1 MGFGKRVTKKS
12 SPKKV
17 NKAKQDKINRDK
29 EIRENLISDR
39 IKGIVKC
46 ADIECCNI
54 EHIRKK
60 MSGIQNIEYYVKKCA
75 EINGFIFHRGWI
87 YSKLWTIQDIN
98 DICNS
103 KIVINDFVGDNQK
116 IDNDLLLKLTALY
129 QKENEPIKVTW
140 FEGLI
145 TRGVL
150 HMTEEQL
157 YQSLERLMRA
167 GKVYEPHIGMFA
179 PTFDSL

>member
-12 SPKKV
+12 SPKKIS
-17 NKAKQDKINRDK
+17 KAKQDKINRDK

-60 MSGIQNIEYYVKKCA
+60 VSGLQNIEYYIKKCA
-75 EINGFIFHRGWI
+75 EKNGFILHRGWI

-98 DICNS
+98 DISNS

-116 IDNDLLLKLTALY
+116 IDNDLLVKLTALY

-140 FEGLI
+140 FEMLI

>member
-1 MGFGKRVTKKS
+1 MGFGKKAPEKTE
-12 SPKKV
+12 PKKV
-17 NKAKQDKINRDK
+17 NKAKRDKINRDK
-29 EIRENLISDR
+29 EIRENLIIDR

-60 MSGIQNIEYYVKKCA
+60 MSGLQNIEYYIKKCA
-75 EINGFIFHRGWI
+75 EKNKFILHRGWI
-87 YSKLWTIQDIN
+87 YSKLWTIKDIN

-103 KIVINDFVGDNQK
+103 KIVINDFVDDNQK
-116 IDNDLLLKLTALY
+116 IDNDLLIKLTALY
-129 QKENEPIKVTW
+129 QKENEAIKVTW
-140 FEGLI
+140 FESLI
-145 TRGVL
+145 NCGAL

-157 YQSLERLMRA
+157 YNSLERLMRA

-179 PTFDSL
+179 PTFDSI

>member
-12 SPKKV
+12 SLKKV

-60 MSGIQNIEYYVKKCA
+60 VSGVQNIEYYVKKCA
-75 EINGFIFHRGWI
+75 EINGFIFHRGWL

-98 DICNS
+98 DISNS
-103 KIVINDFVGDNQK
+103 KIVIDDFVGDNQK
-116 IDNDLLLKLTALY
+116 IDNDLLVKLTALY
-129 QKENEPIKVTW
+129 QKENEAIKVTW
-140 FEGLI
+140 FETLI
-145 TRGVL
+145 TRGIL
-150 HMTEEQL
+150 HITEEQL

-179 PTFDSL
+179 PIFDSL